1 MSSSAGFLKNIKGE
15 SLRARFAAE
24 DLTVE
29 QLDEMMTDFVKTAN
43 EGTHGDHG
51 WPTGPRVTY
60 IVSKVGF
67 NKIIRTLTTVDNKL
81 TAKN

>member
-15 SLRARFAAE
+15 ALRARLAAE

-43 EGTHGDHG
+43 EETHGDHG
-51 WPTGPRVTY
+51 WPNSTY
-60 IVSKVGF
+60 VVSKVI
-67 NKIIRTLTTVDNKL
+67 NKVNDR
-81 TAKN
+81 